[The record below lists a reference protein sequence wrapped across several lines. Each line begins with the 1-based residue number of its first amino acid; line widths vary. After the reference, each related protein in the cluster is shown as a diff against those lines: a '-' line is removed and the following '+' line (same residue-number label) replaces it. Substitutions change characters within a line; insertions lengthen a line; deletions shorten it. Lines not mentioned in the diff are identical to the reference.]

1 MRRNKPN
8 VNESQT
14 KDLIENARTTQQ
26 QILSLQSEI
35 TALIKS
41 EKSSRIMSCIAIG
54 ISFVVLLVN
63 FGQLNNQN
71 KQLNNQNI
79 QLNNQNIQLNHQ
91 IAVDTA
97 TLIKDYTIMLASGEA
112 TSWAAEKAFS
122 VTPSGDPKVDKAIKI
137 VLGFSQDKE
146 NPRIYNQNINF
157 NRWLIDAFSDDEETR
172 KASITHMLN
181 EMSDKRFSDN
191 VDMMFSRVQ
200 YEIDNKNK
208 YWSWG
213 LYNCLETL
221 NYVDTGTL
229 KKYNDTIKNDVAELR
244 SYINTQNTKKKE
256 GKVEISN
263 GNEILLTKLA
273 QKCGLETNDLRLKT
287 DTP

>member
-112 TSWAAEKAFS
+112 TSWAAEEAFS